1 MERLYTI
8 GYEGAALSDFIRTL
22 KVAKVDLLLDVR
34 EIAVSRRK
42 GFSKQALAQA
52 LREAGIEYRHERAL
66 GSPKTIRDALHQD
79 KDYTTFFA
87 LFEEYLNTQHDL
99 LKTLAESLSGG
110 VALMCY
116 ERDPKTCHRSVIAQ
130 HLSELAG
137 LSPKHIGVRNYGN
150 DCQASLHIGQGLP
163 STQPA
168 I

>member
-8 GYEGAALSDFIRTL
+8 GYEGASLSDFIRTL
-22 KVAKVDLLLDVR
+22 KVAGVDVLLDVR
-34 EIAVSRRK
+34 EIAISRRK
-42 GFSKQALAQA
+42 GFSKQALAHA
-52 LREAGIEYRHERAL
+52 LRDVGIEYRHERAL

-79 KDYTTFFA
+79 KDYATFFA
-87 LFEEYLNTQHDL
+87 LFETYLNTQHEL

-130 HLSELAG
+130 HLNELTG

-150 DCQASLHIGQGLP
+150 NCQASLHLGQGVP
-163 STQPA
+163 TAQPA